1 MIEAALGMLA
11 ALIGWWARRRIKKL
25 EDENNEYKELAWD
38 IDAAISEDDE
48 EMLNS
53 ALDGVLDKLRVETSC
68 NNPSQQER
76 RKNPR
81 W

>member
-38 IDAAISEDDE
+38 IDRLVCSRCTHEGNA
-48 EMLNS
+48 
-53 ALDGVLDKLRVETSC
+53 
-68 NNPSQQER
+68 R
-76 RKNPR
+76 RIE
-81 W
+81 

>member
-1 MIEAALGMLA
+1 MLEAALGMVA

-38 IDAAISEDDE
+38 IDAAISEDNE
-48 EMLNS
+48 EMLNA

-68 NNPSQQER
+68 NNPCQQDS
-76 RKNPR
+76 RKNTR

>member
-1 MIEAALGMLA
+1 MLEAALGMVA

-25 EDENNEYKELAWD
+25 EDDNNEYKELAWD
-38 IDAAISEDDE
+38 IDAAISEGDK

-53 ALDGVLDKLRVETSC
+53 ALDGVLDKLRVESSRHS
-68 NNPSQQER
+68 SQQDS
-76 RKNPR
+76 RKNTR

>member
-1 MIEAALGMLA
+1 MFEAALGIVA

-25 EDENNEYKELAWD
+25 EDDNNEYKELAND
-38 IDAAISEDDE
+38 IDTAIANENKE
-48 EMLNS
+48 LLNTT
-53 ALDGVLDKLRVETSC
+53 LDGMLDKLRVENSR
-68 NNPSQQER
+68 NSSQQDR

>member
-1 MIEAALGMLA
+1 MIEAALGMVA

-68 NNPSQQER
+68 NNPSKQER

>member
-1 MIEAALGMLA
+1 MLEGALGIVA

-25 EDENNEYKELAWD
+25 EDDNSEYKELAND
-38 IDAAISEDDE
+38 IDTAISNEDK
-48 EMLNS
+48 EMLNA
-53 ALDGVLDKLRVETSC
+53 ALDGVLDKLRLENSRNTSK
-68 NNPSQQER
+68 QDR

>member
-1 MIEAALGMLA
+1 MLEAALGIVA

-25 EDENNEYKELAWD
+25 EDDNSEYKELAND
-38 IDAAISEDDE
+38 IDTAISNEDK
-48 EMLNS
+48 EMLNA
-53 ALDGVLDKLRVETSC
+53 ALDGVLDKLRLENSRNTSK
-68 NNPSQQER
+68 QDR

>member
-1 MIEAALGMLA
+1 MLEAALGMVA

-53 ALDGVLDKLRVETSC
+53 ALDGVLDKLRVKTSC

>member
-1 MIEAALGMLA
+1 MFEAALGMVA

-25 EDENNEYKELAWD
+25 EDENNEYKELAND
-38 IDAAISEDDE
+38 IDTAIGNEDK
-48 EMLNS
+48 EMLNA
-53 ALDGVLDKLRVETSC
+53 ALDGVLDKLRVENSRNT
-68 NNPSQQER
+68 SQQDS

>member
-1 MIEAALGMLA
+1 MLEAALGMVA

-38 IDAAISEDDE
+38 IDAAISEDNE
-48 EMLNS
+48 EMLNA
-53 ALDGVLDKLRVETSC
+53 ALDGVLDKLRVESSRHS
-68 NNPSQQER
+68 SQQDS
-76 RKNPR
+76 RKNTR

>member
-1 MIEAALGMLA
+1 MLEAALGMVA

-38 IDAAISEDDE
+38 IDTAISEDNE
-48 EMLNS
+48 EMLNA

-68 NNPSQQER
+68 NNPSKQER

>member
-1 MIEAALGMLA
+1 MFEAALGIVA

-25 EDENNEYKELAWD
+25 EDDNNEYKELAWD
-38 IDAAISEDDE
+38 IDAAINEDNED
-48 EMLNS
+48 MLNS
-53 ALDGVLDKLRVETSC
+53 ALDGVLDKLRVESSRHT
-68 NNPSQQER
+68 SQQDS

>member
-1 MIEAALGMLA
+1 MFEAALGIVA

-25 EDENNEYKELAWD
+25 EDENNEYKELAND
-38 IDAAISEDDE
+38 IDTAIANENKE
-48 EMLNS
+48 LLNTT
-53 ALDGVLDKLRVETSC
+53 LDGVLDKLRLENSRHT
-68 NNPSQQER
+68 SQQDS

>member
-1 MIEAALGMLA
+1 MLEAALGMVA

-38 IDAAISEDDE
+38 IDAAISEDNE

-53 ALDGVLDKLRVETSC
+53 ALDGVLDKLRVESSRHT
-68 NNPSQQER
+68 SQQER